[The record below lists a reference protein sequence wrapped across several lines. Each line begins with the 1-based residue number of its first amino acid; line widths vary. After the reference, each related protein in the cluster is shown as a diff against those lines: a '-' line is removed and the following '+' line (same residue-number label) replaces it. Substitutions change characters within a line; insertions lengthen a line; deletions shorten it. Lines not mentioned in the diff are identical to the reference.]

1 MDADKKTL
9 KAIESKILQL
19 LKDNEIEQIL
29 DEDTLIITLDES
41 KITSGD
47 INTRMADAIIVS

>member
-1 MDADKKTL
+1 MDTDKKTL
-9 KAIESKILQL
+9 KAIENKILQL

-41 KITSGD
+41 KVTSSE
-47 INTRMADAIIVS
+47 INTRMTDAIIVQ

>member
-9 KAIESKILQL
+9 KAIENKILQL
-19 LKDNEIEQIL
+19 LKENEIEQIL

-41 KITSGD
+41 KVTSGE
-47 INTRMADAIIVS
+47 IN